1 MDEKTSVN
9 LLSKHGIKP
18 TSNRILVVKAL
29 ANEERPLSL
38 SELEKKLW
46 SVDKSGIFRALML
59 FRDHH
64 LVHTIEDGDGD
75 VCYELCFSHGTED
88 DDLHVHFYCEKC
100 HKIYCLH
107 DTPIPSVSLPDGFS
121 RTGCNYVIKGICE
134 ACNKARNYYS
144 ANAER

>member
-29 ANEERPLSL
+29 ADEERPLSFPK
-38 SELEKKLW
+38 LEKQLW
-46 SVDKSGIFRALML
+46 SVDKSGIFRALTL

-64 LVHTIEDGDGD
+64 LVHTIEDGEGGM
-75 VCYELCFSHGTED
+75 CYELCFSHGSDDDD

-107 DTPIPSVSLPDGFS
+107 DTPIPLVSLPKGFT

-134 ACNKARNYYS
+134 ECNKTLR
-144 ANAER
+144 